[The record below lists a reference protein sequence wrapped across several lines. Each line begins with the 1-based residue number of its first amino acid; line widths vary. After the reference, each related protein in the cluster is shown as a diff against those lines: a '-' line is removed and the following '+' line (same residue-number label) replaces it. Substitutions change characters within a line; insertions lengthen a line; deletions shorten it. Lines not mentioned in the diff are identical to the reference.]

1 MMTRAISSRV
11 GLFARISCVFL
22 VCAPCVS
29 AAELTGEA
37 LAAWNDRVRS
47 VEARRAREL
56 ARGGG
61 FLALD
66 FHFDSNRIRQALLQ
80 GAVVAREGRMDDE
93 RSRVPGGT
101 IQHWRG
107 AVFVRGVTLDRLL
120 AALRDPRRHGYRPQ
134 DVLEWRLLERSGD
147 RERVFLKIRRQEI
160 VEAVFATEHDVT
172 FTRHGP
178 DRASSRSTA
187 SRIAEIENGRE
198 QPPGR
203 DRGFLWRLNSYWRY
217 EAVPGGVLVE
227 LESLTLS
234 RDVPALLAPI
244 ATPVVR
250 RIARESIERTLT
262 EIRDQLGSTPAAFA
276 PGAAGRVPPGVV
288 GRVPPG
294 AAGRVPPGV
303 VGRVPPSASGRTRHQ
318 FTEARRQLE
327 PEPSWRDPVRP
338 PRDATAASSSDG
350 STGLARWI

>member
-1 MMTRAISSRV
+1 MTPAISSRA
-11 GLFARISCVFL
+11 GLAGLISCVFL
-22 VCAPCVS
+22 MSAPCGAS

-37 LAAWNDRVRS
+37 LTAWNDRVRS

-66 FHFDSNRIRQALLQ
+66 FQPQSDRVREALLR
-80 GAVVAREGRMDDE
+80 GIVVVAHEVRSDDE
-93 RSRVPGGT
+93 GSRVPGGT

-120 AALRDPRRHGYRPQ
+120 DALRDPRQHGYRPR
-134 DVLEWRLLERSGD
+134 DVLEWRLLARSGD

-187 SRIAEIENGRE
+187 TRIAELEDGRE

-234 RDVPALLAPI
+234 RDVPALLAPV
-244 ATPVVR
+244 ATPIVR

-262 EIRDQLGSTPAAFA
+262 GIRDQLASKQAAPACCSR
-276 PGAAGRVPPGVV
+276 PGRPTAYRADPG
-288 GRVPPG
+288 
-294 AAGRVPPGV
+294 
-303 VGRVPPSASGRTRHQ
+303 
-318 FTEARRQLE
+318 
-327 PEPSWRDPVRP
+327 
-338 PRDATAASSSDG
+338 
-350 STGLARWI
+350 

>member
-1 MMTRAISSRV
+1 MMTPAISSRV
-11 GLFARISCVFL
+11 GLSGLIPCVFL
-22 VCAPCVS
+22 LCAPCGAS
-29 AAELTGEA
+29 AAELTAEA

-66 FHFDSNRIRQALLQ
+66 FQPQSDRVREALLR
-80 GAVVAREGRMDDE
+80 GIVLAHEGRTDDE
-93 RSRVPGGT
+93 GSRVPGGT

-120 AALRDPRRHGYRPQ
+120 DALRDPRQHGYRPQ

-187 SRIAEIENGRE
+187 TRIAELEDGRE

-234 RDVPALLAPI
+234 RDVPALLAPV
-244 ATPVVR
+244 ATPIVR
-250 RIARESIERTLT
+250 RIARESIERTLKG
-262 EIRDQLGSTPAAFA
+262 IRDQLGSEQ
-276 PGAAGRVPPGVV
+276 
-288 GRVPPG
+288 
-294 AAGRVPPGV
+294 
-303 VGRVPPSASGRTRHQ
+303 SASRLVQ
-318 FTEARRQLE
+318 
-327 PEPSWRDPVRP
+327 
-338 PRDATAASSSDG
+338 
-350 STGLARWI
+350 

>member
-1 MMTRAISSRV
+1 MTPAISSRV
-11 GLFARISCVFL
+11 GVCSLISCAFL
-22 VCAPCVS
+22 VSAPCGAS

-47 VEARRAREL
+47 VEDRRAREL

-66 FHFDSNRIRQALLQ
+66 FHPQSHRVRQALLR
-80 GAVVAREGRMDDE
+80 GAVVTHESRAHDEGA
-93 RSRVPGGT
+93 RVPGGT

-120 AALRDPRRHGYRPQ
+120 GALRDPGRHGYQPQ

-147 RERVFLKIRRQEI
+147 RERVYLKIRRQEI

-172 FTRHGP
+172 FTRHGS

-187 SRIAEIENGRE
+187 TRIAELEDGRE

-234 RDVPALLAPI
+234 RDVPALLAPV
-244 ATPVVR
+244 ATPIVR

-262 EIRDQLGSTPAAFA
+262 GIRDQLASKQAAPA
-276 PGAAGRVPPGVV
+276 
-288 GRVPPG
+288 
-294 AAGRVPPGV
+294 
-303 VGRVPPSASGRTRHQ
+303 
-318 FTEARRQLE
+318 
-327 PEPSWRDPVRP
+327 
-338 PRDATAASSSDG
+338 
-350 STGLARWI
+350 